1 MKLSILLVVL
11 NNKAFIAQAMDNF
24 VAQSCPD
31 AELLVMDGASTD
43 GTLSLIQDY
52 AARYPSIRYVSEKD
66 AGQSDAMNKG
76 LRLANG
82 EFVSFLNVDDYYSE
96 GVLNEVVS
104 LLHADASIDF
114 ITGNCNVWDAQGELI
129 YLNRPTPIEKHHVLS
144 GYHFP
149 VNPTAYFYR
158 KSIHEKI
165 GFYNEKNHYN
175 MDLEFI
181 IQTVLQYKI
190 TYVDRIWGNFRM
202 LPNSK
207 TFSDQSNNQLEDR
220 KRALLKRYL
229 KDESIFVKFKVRLYI
244 IDKVYKPIILS
255 VYRKIRDKIG
265 YEFSKFNTK
274 NRFK

>member
-24 VAQSCPD
+24 LAQSCPD
-31 AELLVMDGASTD
+31 AELLVMDGASSD
-43 GTLSLIQDY
+43 GTLSIIQDY
-52 AARYPSIRYVSEKD
+52 AARYPCIRYVSEKD

-76 LRLANG
+76 LRIAKG

-96 GVLNEVVS
+96 GVLNEVVG

-158 KSIHEKI
+158 RSIHEKI

-181 IQTVLQYKI
+181 IQTALQYKI

-207 TFSDQSNNQLEDR
+207 TFSDQSTKQLEIR
-220 KRALLKRYL
+220 KHALLSTYIKKTSYYVQL
-229 KDESIFVKFKVRLYI
+229 QVWLYRM
-244 IDKVYKPIILS
+244 KKKQYPRVHYFFRVLQ
-255 VYRKIRDKIG
+255 DKINF
-265 YEFSKFNTK
+265 EVSKLKTK
-274 NRFK
+274 IK

>member
-24 VAQSCPD
+24 LAQSCLD

-43 GTLSLIQDY
+43 GTLSIIQDY
-52 AARYPSIRYVSEKD
+52 TMRFSNIRYVSEKD

-96 GVLNEVVS
+96 GVLNEVVC
-104 LLHADASIDF
+104 LLHADSSIDF
-114 ITGNCNVWDAQGELI
+114 ITGNCKVWDAQGELI
-129 YLNRPTPIEKHHVLS
+129 YINRPFPMEKHHVLS

-158 KSIHEKI
+158 KSIHEKT

-181 IQTVLQYKI
+181 IQTALQYKI

-207 TFSDQSNNQLEDR
+207 TFSDQSTKQLEIR
-220 KRALLKRYL
+220 KHALLSSYIKKTSYYVQL
-229 KDESIFVKFKVRLYI
+229 QVWLYRM
-244 IDKVYKPIILS
+244 KKKQYPRMHYFFRVLQ
-255 VYRKIRDKIG
+255 DKINF
-265 YEFSKFNTK
+265 EVSKLKTK
-274 NRFK
+274 IK

>member
-24 VAQSCPD
+24 LAQSCPD

-43 GTLSLIQDY
+43 GTLSIIQDY
-52 AARYPSIRYVSEKD
+52 AARFSNIRYVSEKD

-96 GVLNEVVS
+96 GVLNEVVR
-104 LLHADASIDF
+104 LLQSDASIDF

-181 IQTVLQYKI
+181 IQTALQYKI

-207 TFSDQSNNQLEDR
+207 TFSDQSTKQLEIR
-220 KRALLKRYL
+220 KNALLSSYL
-229 KDESIFVKFKVRLYI
+229 RKTSYYVQLQVWLYRM
-244 IDKVYKPIILS
+244 KKKQYPRVHYFFRVLQ
-255 VYRKIRDKIG
+255 DKINF
-265 YEFSKFNTK
+265 EVSKLKTK
-274 NRFK
+274 IK

>member
-11 NNKAFIAQAMDNF
+11 NNKVFIAQAMDNF
-24 VAQSCPD
+24 LAQSCPD

-43 GTLSLIQDY
+43 GTLSIIQDY
-52 AARYPSIRYVSEKD
+52 AMRFSNIRYVSEKD

-76 LRLANG
+76 LRIANG

-96 GVLNEVVS
+96 GVLNEVVG

-158 KSIHEKI
+158 RSIHEKV
-165 GFYNEKNHYN
+165 GLYNEKNHYN

-207 TFSDQSNNQLEDR
+207 TFSDQSTKQLEIR
-220 KRALLKRYL
+220 KHELLSTYIKKTSYYVQLQVWLYRL
-229 KDESIFVKFKVRLYI
+229 KKKQYPRMHYFFRVLQ
-244 IDKVYKPIILS
+244 
-255 VYRKIRDKIG
+255 DKINF
-265 YEFSKFNTK
+265 EVSKLKTK
-274 NRFK
+274 IK

>member
-43 GTLSLIQDY
+43 GTLSIIQDY
-52 AARYPSIRYVSEKD
+52 ARRFSNIRYVSEKD

-96 GVLNEVVS
+96 GVLNEVVR

-207 TFSDQSNNQLEDR
+207 TFSDQSTKQLEIR
-220 KRALLKRYL
+220 KHALLSSYL
-229 KDESIFVKFKVRLYI
+229 RKTSYYVQLQVWLYRM
-244 IDKVYKPIILS
+244 KKKQYPRVHYFFRVLQ
-255 VYRKIRDKIG
+255 DKINF
-265 YEFSKFNTK
+265 EVSNLKTK
-274 NRFK
+274 MK